1 MSHCQFVPCMF
12 SDANLVKTLWKRTI
26 LFLFLKLIN
35 KKKQSNLKEIKQPS
49 KNAGLLKTWRL
60 LIFLQLSFHTIDS
73 YISLVTY
80 SILKFLT
87 PPKTRKWPDPFIYSR
102 WSHFS
107 PFIWSIISLACFHLA
122 PPHSFWDGPSLPQR
136 LRVCFN
142 VHTGKNWM
150 SLMWQGQQVWQ
161 NSPHT
166 ICHKLYI
173 IRF

>member
-26 LFLFLKLIN
+26 LFLLLKLIN
-35 KKKQSNLKEIKQPS
+35 KKKASNLKEIKQPS

>member
-1 MSHCQFVPCMF
+1 MLDC
-12 SDANLVKTLWKRTI
+12 
-26 LFLFLKLIN
+26 LKH
-35 KKKQSNLKEIKQPS
+35 E
-49 KNAGLLKTWRL
+49 GYWF
-60 LIFLQLSFHTIDS
+60 FLQLSFHTIDS

-136 LRVCFN
+136 LRVCSMSTQVKTECPWCDKVNKFDKIHHTPFVINFTLYGFN
-142 VHTGKNWM
+142 LT
-150 SLMWQGQQVWQ
+150 ST
-161 NSPHT
+161 S
-166 ICHKLYI
+166 
-173 IRF
+173 

>member
-12 SDANLVKTLWKRTI
+12 SGANLVKTLWKRTI
-26 LFLFLKLIN
+26 LFLLLKLIN
-35 KKKQSNLKEIKQPS
+35 KKKQAIWKKLSNQARTLDCLKHE
-49 KNAGLLKTWRL
+49 GYWF
-60 LIFLQLSFHTIDS
+60 FLQLSLHTIDS

>member
-26 LFLFLKLIN
+26 LFLLLKLIN
-35 KKKQSNLKEIKQPS
+35 KKKQVIWKKQSNQARMLDCLKHE
-49 KNAGLLKTWRL
+49 GYWF
-60 LIFLQLSFHTIDS
+60 FLQLSFHTIDS

-136 LRVCFN
+136 LRVCFD

>member
-1 MSHCQFVPCMF
+1 MLDC
-12 SDANLVKTLWKRTI
+12 
-26 LFLFLKLIN
+26 LKH
-35 KKKQSNLKEIKQPS
+35 E
-49 KNAGLLKTWRL
+49 GYWF
-60 LIFLQLSFHTIDS
+60 FLQLSLHTIDS